1 MMMTTMMGLSGRRVM
16 LLLTLLA
23 TSLRGVTAALYV
35 DIPIDTPVGAAL
47 TAVVMTLI
55 VVSILSFFYGNL
67 KEQAHDA
74 AGARTVQFSSSLSS
88 LSS

>member
-1 MMMTTMMGLSGRRVM
+1 MMGLSGRRVM